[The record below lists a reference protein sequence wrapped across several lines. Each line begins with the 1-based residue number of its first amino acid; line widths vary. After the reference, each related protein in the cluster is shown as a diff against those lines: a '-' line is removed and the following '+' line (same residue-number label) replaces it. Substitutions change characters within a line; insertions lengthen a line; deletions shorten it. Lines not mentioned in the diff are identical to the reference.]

1 MGSNR
6 FRLGVT
12 LRVAA
17 LIVTAVLVTWML
29 EHTPWYVSI
38 AVCAAVLLGQVL
50 ELIHY
55 TMRSN
60 REVARFLDAISFDDA
75 TQTFSGLSGDSA
87 FRELGAAMGIVQDRL
102 RRGRKEREEQA
113 RYLHSLV
120 SHVPVALIAIGQDGD
135 VQLLNLAARRLFES
149 PLTEAVL
156 FQRHGLSFA
165 AGIDALLPGN
175 TAIVRMER
183 ASGSLQLKA
192 AATDLTI
199 GGVRRRIISLQ
210 NIESEMSAQEL
221 AAWQSVIR
229 VMAHEVMNSLTPVS
243 SLSATARDL
252 VQGVLKHLPADD
264 VNAAALKDAVEA
276 LEILARRSEGLLN
289 FVQSHRRITGRMVTK
304 LDMLPVQRLF
314 ARLHRLLAGDLA
326 GRHIQFTT
334 SVQPETLEVSADADL
349 LDQALINLVR
359 NAIDALQDSANGSIV
374 LSARR
379 DVDGRVAIS
388 VADNGPGIAPEQREK
403 VFVPFF
409 TTKKRGSGVG
419 LTLVKQIAAVHG
431 SKVEISQT
439 SGGGATLRMRF

>member
-6 FRLGVT
+6 FQIGVT

-17 LIVTAVLVTWML
+17 LVFTAVLVTWTL
-29 EHTPWYVSI
+29 EHTPWYVTI
-38 AVCAAVLLGQVL
+38 AVCTAVLLGQVL

-60 REVARFLDAISFDDA
+60 RELARFLDAISFDDA
-75 TQTFSGLSGDSA
+75 TQTFSGLSGDGTL
-87 FRELGAAMGIVQDRL
+87 RELGAAMGMVQERL

-113 RYLHSLV
+113 RYLHSLI
-120 SHVPVALIAIGQDGD
+120 SHVPVALIAIGQEGD
-135 VQLLNLAARRLFES
+135 AQLLNLAARKLFES
-149 PLTEAVL
+149 PLTEAVQ
-156 FQRHGLSFA
+156 FQRHGLAFA
-165 AGIDALLPGN
+165 AGIEALLPGN
-175 TAIVRMER
+175 TTIVRMDR
-183 ASGSLQLKA
+183 TSGTLQLKA
-192 AATDLTI
+192 AATDLTV
-199 GGVRRRIISLQ
+199 GGVRRRIVSLQ

-243 SLSATARDL
+243 SLSASARDL

-314 ARLHRLLAGDLA
+314 ARLHRLLASDLA

-334 SVQPETLEVSADADL
+334 SVEPETLEISADADL

-419 LTLVKQIAAVHG
+419 LTLVKQIATVHG
-431 SKVEISQT
+431 STVEISQT